1 MEGIEDKAALVESNV
16 GEDQRCFDREFIV
29 GVFQYWIFSCFRCFW
44 FLQLSFSRI
53 TSNRQKKAG
62 NPGLLLS
69 AFSGQRGV
77 LIAGSQ
83 CI

>member
-1 MEGIEDKAALVESNV
+1 MEDKAALVESKV
-16 GEDQRCFDREFIV
+16 GEDQRRFDREFIL
-29 GVFQYWIFSCFRCFW
+29 GVIQCWIYSHFRCFW

-69 AFSGQRGV
+69 AFFGQRGV
-77 LIAGSQ
+77 IIAGSQ